1 MDQLHYILMAVAV
14 LLGAAGVFIGIA
26 YRKNIG
32 EKAIG
37 SAEEKANRIIEEAKK
52 KAEDIARAAHAK
64 KKETL
69 LEAKDEIHKNRV
81 DFDKEVKER
90 RSEISRQERRIN
102 QKEESLDK
110 KAEAIDKKD
119 EQLTRKNKEL
129 DNLKGEI
136 EALKEKEIK
145 QLEQISGMKR
155 EEAKEIILKEVES
168 ETKHDAAKMIKEIT
182 DSAKEEADA
191 KAKWIVGLA
200 LQRCAADHAAEITVS
215 VVNLPSDEMKGRIIG
230 REGRNIR
237 TLETLTGVDLIID
250 DTPEAVI
257 LSSFDPIRRE
267 IARIAL
273 ERLIHD
279 GRIHP
284 ARIEEMVEK
293 ARKEVENTIKQEGE
307 RATFETGVHGLH
319 PELIKLL
326 GKLHYRTSY
335 GQNVLMHSI
344 EVAHLS
350 GVMASEMGV
359 DVATAKRAGLLHD
372 IGKSIDHE
380 IDGSHVEIG
389 ANAAR
394 KYKEGHEVI
403 HAIMAH
409 HGDVEAETLIACIV
423 QAADAISAARPGA
436 RRENIETYIKRLEK
450 LEEIATS
457 VDGVEKSYAIQAGR
471 EVRIMVKP
479 EEVSDDSIVL
489 LARDISKRIESEL
502 EYPGQIKIN
511 VIREVRAI
519 EYAK

>member
-237 TLETLTGVDLIID
+237 TLETLTVY
-250 DTPEAVI
+250 
-257 LSSFDPIRRE
+257 
-267 IARIAL
+267 AR
-273 ERLIHD
+273 
-279 GRIHP
+279 
-284 ARIEEMVEK
+284 
-293 ARKEVENTIKQEGE
+293 
-307 RATFETGVHGLH
+307 
-319 PELIKLL
+319 
-326 GKLHYRTSY
+326 
-335 GQNVLMHSI
+335 
-344 EVAHLS
+344 
-350 GVMASEMGV
+350 
-359 DVATAKRAGLLHD
+359 
-372 IGKSIDHE
+372 
-380 IDGSHVEIG
+380 
-389 ANAAR
+389 
-394 KYKEGHEVI
+394 
-403 HAIMAH
+403 
-409 HGDVEAETLIACIV
+409 
-423 QAADAISAARPGA
+423 
-436 RRENIETYIKRLEK
+436 
-450 LEEIATS
+450 
-457 VDGVEKSYAIQAGR
+457 
-471 EVRIMVKP
+471 
-479 EEVSDDSIVL
+479 
-489 LARDISKRIESEL
+489 
-502 EYPGQIKIN
+502 
-511 VIREVRAI
+511 
-519 EYAK
+519 